1 MQQFTKKALEDSLKH
16 LLLTKPLNKITISDI
31 TEDCGINRMTFYYHF
46 RDIYDLV
53 EWSCLEDAGKA
64 LAGKKTYQTWR
75 QGFLQ
80 ILYAVRENA
89 PFVTNVYQCVGREA
103 VEKYLAPLADQL
115 LMDVLNEVAAG
126 MTVREED
133 KAFIARVYS
142 YAFIGLMLDWAKGGM
157 KEEPEELVN
166 RLSLVIQDD
175 FAGALN
181 RFRIDRASE
190 PKRPSDASV

>member
-1 MQQFTKKALEDSLKH
+1 MKQFTKKALEESLKR
-16 LLLTKPLNKITISDI
+16 LLLNKPLNKITISDI

-46 RDIYDLV
+46 KDIYDLV
-53 EWSCLEDAGKA
+53 EWICLEDAGKA

-80 ILYAVRENA
+80 ILYAVRENKT
-89 PFVTNVYQCVGREA
+89 FVTSVYQCVGREA

-115 LMDVLNEVAAG
+115 LMDVVNEVAVG

-133 KAFIARVYS
+133 KAFIARVYA
-142 YAFIGLMLDWAKGGM
+142 YAFIGLMLDWVKDGM
-157 KEEPEELVN
+157 KAEPEELVE
-166 RLSLVIQDD
+166 RLGLVIQDD

-181 RFRIDRASE
+181 RFRIDR
-190 PKRPSDASV
+190 PFPSNPLV

>member
-1 MQQFTKKALEDSLKH
+1 MQQFTKKALEDSLKR

-75 QGFLQ
+75 QGFLR
-80 ILYAVRENA
+80 ILYAVRENK

-166 RLSLVIQDD
+166 RLGLVIQDD